1 MQIRPG
7 IVPMDATA
15 PRLQIK
21 LHEIAAESIVPCGDR
36 YLIEVVDFDEA
47 FQLGQ
52 LLVLTKDMQI
62 NLKDPKAD
70 PMVEP
75 RGVIGG
81 VVLAVGNG
89 HLLGIPDHA
98 IVEYHQLGD
107 DGEEPALIRPPANV
121 PMFHSLGDLI
131 LVDHNAKG
139 RNLKLRGRE
148 IRIVGQIDV
157 LANLTLKNPAL
168 KFFRNESGVLEQSQK

>member
-21 LHEIAAESIVPCGDR
+21 LHELAAESIVPCGDR

-52 LLVLTKDMQI
+52 LLVLTKDTQI

-107 DGEEPALIRPPANV
+107 DGEEPARQDPPAGQRSDV
-121 PMFHSLGDLI
+121 PFARRSHPRRSTTRRGGTSRYA
-131 LVDHNAKG
+131 VARSG
-139 RNLKLRGRE
+139 SSARSTYLR
-148 IRIVGQIDV
+148 
-157 LANLTLKNPAL
+157 T
-168 KFFRNESGVLEQSQK
+168 